1 MAKCPYCKKEYAADM
16 LQAQND
22 RSGMYSVFTCPE
34 CDMILN
40 IVKS

>member
-16 LQAQND
+16 LQAQN
-22 RSGMYSVFTCPE
+22 GMYSVFTCPE
-34 CDMILN
+34 CDMILG